1 MILFEGLQCPQDN
14 CIKEYFPD
22 IYKYLKNDIIRCI
35 GYFRHQGKMVFILP
49 KSFAG
54 ISQDKKHPLFLEK
67 VDNTKQVK
75 EHSFLEKDVTKKQVT
90 ELTLWVYGAIDKY
103 RNRMI
108 GTRVDKP
115 VQSDVIATSKTD
127 SQPTTLIDHIIALR
141 NFYERNKNL
150 VLMIYKESNRGY
162 NRINWA
168 KTVRNKN
175 PFFTKKNHLVY
186 MDVINEK
193 KHIHDQE
200 ELMVLYFST
209 MHYVQ
214 KKYGITMP
222 KSPYFKLIDESEFEM
237 LVDNDMVLGRLNG
250 IKQQYFSDRM
260 RELWHLVD
268 GFHQELSKDNDTSNQ
283 GIGNYQDE
291 YLLATDFDRVFE
303 DMIDYL
309 ISDPNLVKLKTH
321 EDNRRIDHIF
331 IGQSIIDPKS
341 KVYYIGD
348 SKYYDL
354 DHDIDSISI
363 AKQYDYAH
371 NIIQMVRDKANN
383 RPSNKILEKIDAEIA
398 KSYYDPQSHG
408 YTITPNFFIRPMDN
422 PKLDDFDLRF
432 SCMEQNDESYQHK
445 GCLFDR
451 STLALLHFEI
461 NFLYTLRT
469 YTLEDESERRKAQ
482 SIIESEVRSKLLEYI
497 AKKYDIYITSK
508 WGDLFN
514 LLPVNLWLGR
524 TFKTKDGF
532 VLAIPKDSED
542 FKPFSNC
549 MQLFKLVDFKKYIG
563 A

>member
-22 IYKYLKNDIIRCI
+22 INKYLEKDRIRCI
-35 GYFRHQGKMVFILP
+35 GYYRHKGKMVFILP

-54 ISQDKKHPLFLEK
+54 ISQDKKHPLFLEN

-75 EHSFLEKDVTKKQVT
+75 EYSFLEKDVTKKQVT
-90 ELTLWVYGAIDKY
+90 ELSLLVYGTIDKY

-127 SQPTTLIDHIIALR
+127 SQPTTLIDHVIALR

-150 VLMIYKESNRGY
+150 VLMIYKESNRGF
-162 NRINWA
+162 NRINWG

-175 PFFTKKNHLVY
+175 PLITKKKDIVY

-209 MHYVQ
+209 MRYVQ
-214 KKYGITMP
+214 QKYGISMP
-222 KSPYFKLIDESEFEM
+222 ESLYYQLIGDSEFEM

-260 RELWHLVD
+260 RELWNLVN

-309 ISDPNLVKLKTH
+309 ISDSNLMELKTH

-348 SKYYDL
+348 SKYYDI
-354 DHDIDSISI
+354 DHGIDPISI

-371 NIIQMVRDKANN
+371 NIIQMVRDKVNN
-383 RPSNKILEKIDAEIA
+383 RSRYEIIDKAIA
-398 KSYYDPQSHG
+398 NSYYDPQSHG

-422 PKLDDFDLRF
+422 PKLDDFKLRF
-432 SCMEQNDESYQHK
+432 SCMKEINESYQHK

-461 NFLYTLRT
+461 NFLYVLRT

-497 AKKYDIYITSK
+497 AKKYDITNIAK
-508 WGDLFN
+508 
-514 LLPVNLWLGR
+514 LPVNPKLAAACDKGMIELFDGNWL
-524 TFKTKDGF
+524 D
-532 VLAIPKDSED
+532 D
-542 FKPFSNC
+542 FSK
-549 MQLFKLVDFKKYIG
+549 KL
-563 A
+563 